1 MFTISTMDNK
11 IKNRL
16 PSMDFSEYISEVKV
30 VDMKHWMVLNRETL
44 EIRNSHLGKYSVVV
58 DFSIE

>member
-1 MFTISTMDNK
+1 
-11 IKNRL
+11 
-16 PSMDFSEYISEVKV
+16 MDFSEYISEVKV
-30 VDMKHWMVLNRETL
+30 VDMEHWMVLNRETL